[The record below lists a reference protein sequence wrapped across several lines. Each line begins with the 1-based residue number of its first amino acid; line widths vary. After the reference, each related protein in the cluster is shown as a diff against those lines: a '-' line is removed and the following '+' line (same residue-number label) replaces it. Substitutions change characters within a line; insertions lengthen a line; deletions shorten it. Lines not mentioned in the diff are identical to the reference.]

1 MSLPTFTKY
10 SLFIGLRYSLYS
22 GKSRFIW
29 IVSVVS
35 FLGMVF
41 GVACLI
47 TVLSIMNGFA
57 AELTGRLL
65 SLTPHGRIYS
75 ERSIDDFEPLKRQAL
90 SNKNILA
97 AEPYVERKILFSSA
111 HKNSGA
117 VLTGIDPANGIK
129 VYLEN
134 SSGNL
139 EIFNYLQDD
148 PFKVVL
154 GASLAR
160 RLGVFPGDSIQ
171 VTVPHILATPLGL
184 FPRIKSLQ
192 VVGLFEIG
200 AQPDSYQSYV
210 SLETAQLL
218 FGLGSKVDGV
228 QLLTDDLYNAASILR
243 ELKIKIIPEY
253 RITSWEESQGSL
265 FAAIRMEKI
274 LIAIMLFSVIFVAAF
289 NVVSTLAISVSEK
302 KSDIA
307 VFRTMGMESSGV
319 AGIFVTY
326 GMIISL
332 LGILLGVGFGVI
344 LSLNISSIVNVL
356 ESLLRIKIFD
366 PSVYFISEFPSRLM
380 MLDIFLVSGMAFLLS
395 FFATLYPS
403 NRAAKILPSEVLRYE

>member
-1 MSLPTFTKY
+1 M
-10 SLFIGLRYSLYS
+10 
-22 GKSRFIW
+22 
-29 IVSVVS
+29 
-35 FLGMVF
+35 
-41 GVACLI
+41 
-47 TVLSIMNGFA
+47 
-57 AELTGRLL
+57 
-65 SLTPHGRIYS
+65 
-75 ERSIDDFEPLKRQAL
+75 
-90 SNKNILA
+90 
-97 AEPYVERKILFSSA
+97 
-111 HKNSGA
+111 
-117 VLTGIDPANGIK
+117 
-129 VYLEN
+129 
-134 SSGNL
+134 
-139 EIFNYLQDD
+139 IFNYLQDD

-160 RLGVFPGDSIQ
+160 KLGVFPGDTIQ
-171 VTVPHILATPLGL
+171 VTIPHILATPLGL
-184 FPRIKSLQ
+184 FPKIKSLQ

-218 FGLGSKVDGV
+218 FGLDSKVDGV
-228 QLLTDDLYNAASILR
+228 QLLTDDLYNAASILK
-243 ELKIKIIPEY
+243 ELKNKIIPQY

-274 LIAIMLFSVIFVAAF
+274 LITIMLFSVIFVAAF

-366 PSVYFISEFPSRLM
+366 PSVYFISEFPSRLLM
-380 MLDIFLVSGMAFLLS
+380 IDIFLVSGIAFLLS

-403 NRAAKILPSEVLRYE
+403 RRAAKILPSEVLRYE

>member
-10 SLFIGLRYSLYS
+10 SFFIGLRYSLYS

-75 ERSIDDFEPLKRQAL
+75 ERSIEDFEPLKRQAL
-90 SNKNILA
+90 SNGNILA

-117 VLTGIDPANGIK
+117 VLTGINPANGIK

-139 EIFNYLQDD
+139 EIFNYLQSD

-160 RLGVFPGDSIQ
+160 KLGVFPGDSIQ

-332 LGILLGVGFGVI
+332 LGILLGVGLGVI

-356 ESLLRIKIFD
+356 ESFLRIKIFD

-395 FFATLYPS
+395 FLATLYPS

>member
-1 MSLPTFTKY
+1 
-10 SLFIGLRYSLYS
+10 
-22 GKSRFIW
+22 
-29 IVSVVS
+29 
-35 FLGMVF
+35 MVF

-75 ERSIDDFEPLKRQAL
+75 EKSIDNFEPLIQQAL
-90 SNKNILA
+90 SNENILA
-97 AEPYVERKILFSSA
+97 AEPYIERRILFSYA

-117 VLTGIDPANGIK
+117 ILTGIDPANGKK

-139 EIFNYLQDD
+139 QIFNYLQDD

-160 RLGVFPGDSIQ
+160 KLGVFPGDTIQ

-184 FPRIKSLQ
+184 FPKIKSLQ

-218 FGLGSKVDGV
+218 FGLDSKVDGV
-228 QLLTDDLYNAASILR
+228 QLLTDDLYNAASILK
-243 ELKIKIIPEY
+243 ELKNKIIPQY

-274 LIAIMLFSVIFVAAF
+274 LITIMLFSVIFVAAF

-332 LGILLGVGFGVI
+332 LGILLGVSFGVI

-366 PSVYFISEFPSRLM
+366 PSVYFISEFPSRLLM
-380 MLDIFLVSGMAFLLS
+380 SDIFFVSGTAFLLS

-403 NRAAKILPSEVLRYE
+403 RRAAKILPSEVLRYE

>member
-10 SLFIGLRYSLYS
+10 SFFIGLRYSLYS

-75 ERSIDDFEPLKRQAL
+75 ERSIEDFEPLKRQAL
-90 SNKNILA
+90 SNGNILA

-117 VLTGIDPANGIK
+117 VLTGINPANGTK

-160 RLGVFPGDSIQ
+160 KLGVFPGDSIQ

-332 LGILLGVGFGVI
+332 LGILLGVGLGVI

-356 ESLLRIKIFD
+356 ESFLRIKIFD

-395 FFATLYPS
+395 FLATLYPS

>member
-1 MSLPTFTKY
+1 MSLPVFTKY

-41 GVACLI
+41 GVTCLI

-75 ERSIDDFEPLKRQAL
+75 EQSIDNFEPLTQQAL
-90 SNKNILA
+90 SNENILA
-97 AEPYVERKILFSSA
+97 AEPYIERRILFSYS

-117 VLTGIDPANGIK
+117 IVTGIDPANGIS

-134 SSGNL
+134 GTGNR
-139 EIFNYLQDD
+139 EIFNYLKDD
-148 PFKVVL
+148 PFKVIL
-154 GASLAR
+154 GTALAR
-160 RLGVFPGDSIQ
+160 KLGVFPGDSIQ
-171 VTVPHILATPLGL
+171 VTVPHILTTPLGL
-184 FPRIKSLQ
+184 FPRIKSLL

-200 AQPDSYQSYV
+200 AQPDAYQSFV

-218 FGLGSKVDGV
+218 FGLDSKVDGV
-228 QLLTDDLYNAASILR
+228 QLLTDDLYNVSSILKDVKK
-243 ELKIKIIPEY
+243 KIASQY

-274 LIAIMLFSVIFVAAF
+274 LITIMLFSVIFVAAF
-289 NVVSTLAISVSEK
+289 NVISTLAISVSEK

-307 VFRTMGMESSGV
+307 VFRTIGMESSGV

-326 GMIISL
+326 GMIISS
-332 LGILLGVGFGVI
+332 LGILLGVGLGII
-344 LSLNISSIVNVL
+344 LSLNISSIVNFL
-356 ESLLRIKIFD
+356 ETLLRIKIFD

-395 FFATLYPS
+395 FFATLYPA

>member
-1 MSLPTFTKY
+1 LSLPTFTKY
-10 SLFIGLRYSLYS
+10 SFFIGLRYSLYS

-75 ERSIDDFEPLKRQAL
+75 ERSIDNFEPLKRQAL
-90 SNKNILA
+90 SNGNILA

-117 VLTGIDPANGIK
+117 VLTGIDPVDGIK

-139 EIFNYLQDD
+139 EIFNYLLDD
-148 PFKVVL
+148 PFKVIL

-160 RLGVFPGDSIQ
+160 KLGVFPGDSIQ

-192 VVGLFEIG
+192 VVGIFEIG

-228 QLLTDDLYNAASILR
+228 QLLTDDLYNAASILKK
-243 ELKIKIIPEY
+243 LKIKIIPEY

-307 VFRTMGMESSGV
+307 VFRTMGMEASGV

-366 PSVYFISEFPSRLM
+366 PSVYFISEFPSRLLM
-380 MLDIFLVSGMAFLLS
+380 VDIFLVSGIAFLLS

-403 NRAAKILPSEVLRYE
+403 KRAAKILPSEVLRYE

>member
-1 MSLPTFTKY
+1 M
-10 SLFIGLRYSLYS
+10 RYSLYS

-90 SNKNILA
+90 SNGNILA

-148 PFKVVL
+148 PFKIVL

-160 RLGVFPGDSIQ
+160 KLGVFPGDSIQ

-228 QLLTDDLYNAASILR
+228 QILTDDLYNAASILK
-243 ELKIKIIPEY
+243 ELKNKIIPEY

-380 MLDIFLVSGMAFLLS
+380 ILDIFLVSGMAFLLS

>member
-10 SLFIGLRYSLYS
+10 SFFIGLRYSLYS

-90 SNKNILA
+90 SNGNILA

-111 HKNSGA
+111 HKNSCA
-117 VLTGIDPANGIK
+117 VLTGIDPVKGIK

-139 EIFNYLQDD
+139 EIFNYLQSD

-160 RLGVFPGDSIQ
+160 KLGVFPGDSIQ

-332 LGILLGVGFGVI
+332 LGILLGVGLGVI

-356 ESLLRIKIFD
+356 ESFLRIKIFD

-395 FFATLYPS
+395 FLATLYPS

>member
-10 SLFIGLRYSLYS
+10 SFFIGLRYSLYS

-75 ERSIDDFEPLKRQAL
+75 ERSIEDFEPLKRQAL
-90 SNKNILA
+90 SNGNILA

-117 VLTGIDPANGIK
+117 VLTGINPANGIK

-160 RLGVFPGDSIQ
+160 KLGVFPGDSIQ

-332 LGILLGVGFGVI
+332 LGILLGVGLGVI

-356 ESLLRIKIFD
+356 ESFLRIKIFD

-395 FFATLYPS
+395 FLATLYPS

>member
-1 MSLPTFTKY
+1 MSLPRFTKY
-10 SLFIGLRYSLYS
+10 SFFIGLRYSLYS

-65 SLTPHGRIYS
+65 SLTPHGRIHS
-75 ERSIDDFEPLKRQAL
+75 ERSIDDFEPLKQQAL
-90 SNKNILA
+90 SNGNILA
-97 AEPYVERKILFSSA
+97 AEPYVERKILYSSA

-117 VLTGIDPANGIK
+117 ILTGIDPANGTK
-129 VYLEN
+129 VYLET

-139 EIFNYLQDD
+139 QIFNYLQDD

-160 RLGVFPGDSIQ
+160 KLGVFPGDTIQ

-184 FPRIKSLQ
+184 FPKIKSLQ

-218 FGLGSKVDGV
+218 FGLDSKVDGV
-228 QLLTDDLYNAASILR
+228 QLLTDDLYNAASILK
-243 ELKIKIIPEY
+243 ELKNKIIPQY

-265 FAAIRMEKI
+265 FTAIRMEKI

-289 NVVSTLAISVSEK
+289 NVVSNLAISVSEK

-366 PSVYFISEFPSRLM
+366 PSVYFISEFPSRLLM
-380 MLDIFLVSGMAFLLS
+380 SDIFFVSGTAFLLS

-403 NRAAKILPSEVLRYE
+403 RRAAKILPSEVLRYE